1 MKVLTLAVALLAAS
15 SEALNV
21 KKAFRFG
28 RSNMPE
34 DSTSAA
40 APAPAPAAAVS
51 SKPVSSSVPGK
62 DVSEIFVGNKK
73 FIESKLNQDP
83 TYFNT
88 LGTVHKPK
96 YLYIGKSALECR
108 PARILTV

>member
-1 MKVLTLAVALLAAS
+1 MKVLALAVTLLAVS
-15 SEALNV
+15 TDALNV

-28 RSNMPE
+28 RNNMPE
-34 DSTSAA
+34 DSTETTATASSTAV
-40 APAPAPAAAVS
+40 PAKPAS
-51 SKPVSSSVPGK
+51 SGIPGK
-62 DVSEIFVGNKK
+62 DISEIFVGNKK

-96 YLYIGKSALECR
+96 YLYIGK
-108 PARILTV
+108 